1 MDVTDD
7 VLCEGH
13 TPVQYGSLSTAAD
26 SATRD
31 GRAEEEG
38 QCRSLLSADGSSPRS
53 LPRVVNHPV
62 HQFPDG
68 CQTRR
73 QSSGRP
79 PPDETADQ
87 PTNLLVD
94 GEVSYW
100 SLIRDNKNFR
110 LYLVSYLVTHT
121 GEWFT
126 YVASLTAIEQIQ
138 ASKGVVS
145 RTSISVLVC
154 LRLLPNV
161 LLTSVG

>member
-1 MDVTDD
+1 MEAEVRCDG
-7 VLCEGH
+7 L
-13 TPVQYGSLSTAAD
+13 TPVQYGSISTSAD
-26 SATRD
+26 SVTRD
-31 GRAEEEG
+31 GHTKEDG
-38 QCRSLLSADGSSPRS
+38 QCQLLLADESSQS
-53 LPRVVNHPV
+53 SSHRVVNHPA

-68 CQTRR
+68 CQTQRDV
-73 QSSGRP
+73 P
-79 PPDETADQ
+79 PLD
-87 PTNLLVD
+87 D
-94 GEVSYW
+94 GKVSYW
-100 SLIRDNKNFR
+100 SLIRDNANFR

-138 ASKGVVS
+138 ASKGIVS